1 MAKRQRDAK
10 TFIMGA
16 ALVCTGVFQFL
27 EGVENKE
34 SPLKAAAKAYEHTK
48 VRAKAIKKA
57 AREAAKEMRERE
69 AREALEAA
77 EESES

>member
-1 MAKRQRDAK
+1 MAKARDAK

-34 SPLKAAAKAYEHTK
+34 PPLKAAAKAYEHTK
-48 VRAKAIKKA
+48 VRAKAIRKA
-57 AREAAKEMRERE
+57 ARAAAKEMRERE
-69 AREALEAA
+69 AREAA
-77 EESES
+77 EEREE